1 MGAGRLQE
9 EGPAVCSLHRNT
21 SNLPSYE
28 AFPTQP
34 HLPVQPDFLSLTSP
48 VLQCVYFLAVSQLP
62 KELSHLK
69 PLQRAYLF
77 REGFPGPPH
86 SFSQHFTCS
95 FIHSRNI
102 H

>member
-48 VLQCVYFLAVSQLP
+48 VLQCVYFLAVFHNFE
-62 KELSHLK
+62 ELLAIDFWYLLVLDFF
-69 PLQRAYLF
+69 PLT
-77 REGFPGPPH
+77 
-86 SFSQHFTCS
+86 SFFFTEQTLA
-95 FIHSRNI
+95 
-102 H
+102 